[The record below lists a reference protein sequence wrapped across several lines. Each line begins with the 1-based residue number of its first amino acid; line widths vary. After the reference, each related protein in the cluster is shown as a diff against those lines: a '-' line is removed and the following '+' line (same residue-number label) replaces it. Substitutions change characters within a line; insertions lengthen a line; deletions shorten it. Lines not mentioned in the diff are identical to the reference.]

1 MIHIY
6 YIKLC
11 KLWKLQKSRNKQN
24 ILSSL
29 YLYKIKFA
37 LIILRIANVHDVED
51 SMLNIWKKIYVL
63 S

>member
-6 YIKLC
+6 YIKLY

-37 LIILRIANVHDVED
+37 LIILRIANVHNFED
-51 SMLNIWKKIYVL
+51 SMLNI
-63 S
+63 